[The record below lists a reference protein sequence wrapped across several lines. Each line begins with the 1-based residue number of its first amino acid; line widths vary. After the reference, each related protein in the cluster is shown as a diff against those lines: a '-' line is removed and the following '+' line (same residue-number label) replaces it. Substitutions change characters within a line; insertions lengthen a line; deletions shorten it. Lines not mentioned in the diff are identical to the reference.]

1 MISGETLYPDLR
13 SHLFS
18 FLNRRFFVRFF
29 FNVGKVYLVIPRT
42 VGSFRESGL
51 VRLRDKQLKT
61 SWPNPHTILLY
72 LLIRRQINSQFCL
85 PWVWFWND
93 THNRL
98 HNLPCIYSN
107 LYCDEERRKKK
118 KRLRLESMFHVEKQS
133 LMELA
138 SLLLS
143 SILHSAA
150 LWRFLWAVS
159 WAHRLESHLSLHMP
173 SLNAEVSYISMLL
186 CSVEVSKLHVC
197 LVRTRTNVTDLSACF
212 IYSFIQETPFYQSQD

>member
-72 LLIRRQINSQFCL
+72 LLIRGQIDSQFCL

-107 LYCDEERRKKK
+107 LYCDEKKK
-118 KRLRLESMFHVEKQS
+118 KAKTWVDVPRGEAKPYGIGFAPVEQHIAQRSVVAFSVSCELSTQIGKSS
-133 LMELA
+133 LTTYAVTKCWSFLYLYA
-138 SLLLS
+138 SLLC
-143 SILHSAA
+143 
-150 LWRFLWAVS
+150 W
-159 WAHRLESHLSLHMP
+159 
-173 SLNAEVSYISMLL
+173 
-186 CSVEVSKLHVC
+186 SK
-197 LVRTRTNVTDLSACF
+197 
-212 IYSFIQETPFYQSQD
+212 